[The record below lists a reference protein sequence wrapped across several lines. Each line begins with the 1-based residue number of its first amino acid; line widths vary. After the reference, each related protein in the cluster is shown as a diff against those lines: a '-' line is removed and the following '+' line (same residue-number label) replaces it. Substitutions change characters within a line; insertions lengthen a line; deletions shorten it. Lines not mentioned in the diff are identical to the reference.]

1 MTVWVGSVACA
12 TCCWTVSYAVTYLEF
27 NLFLFSYFYF
37 TRNSTLMFCFC
48 DFPFRSRSTINSI
61 ALKSHHGDQFQVTMV
76 TGVEQPSGWCT
87 LPSPPPRPLLLS
99 LWVARI
105 YELQQQVITLVRTLL
120 LQWDCYWVSPGEE
133 NNIFYFLFFLSFMS
147 CACTLTN
154 VNLCGVLDFLCA
166 DERGQWLWGW
176 DDPRPWP
183 HVPVPRFITHTSGC
197 VASLLLSEFIS
208 PYSSASV
215 ESCCTKL

>member
-61 ALKSHHGDQFQVTMV
+61 AFKSHHGDQFQVTMV

-133 NNIFYFLFFLSFMS
+133 NNIFFVFFFVVHVHAHLLMWICVVFWTSCVQTSGGSGCGGEMTLDPDHMSRSLGSSPTLPAAWPLCSSLSYIS
-147 CACTLTN
+147 L
-154 VNLCGVLDFLCA
+154 LISICGVLL
-166 DERGQWLWGW
+166 
-176 DDPRPWP
+176 
-183 HVPVPRFITHTSGC
+183 H
-197 VASLLLSEFIS
+197 
-208 PYSSASV
+208 
-215 ESCCTKL
+215 